1 MSLGAQEIA
10 CAVGLVA
17 FAVWLVWKMAKG
29 FKL

>member
-1 MSLGAQEIA
+1 MSLDAKAMA
-10 CAVGLVA
+10 CAVALAA